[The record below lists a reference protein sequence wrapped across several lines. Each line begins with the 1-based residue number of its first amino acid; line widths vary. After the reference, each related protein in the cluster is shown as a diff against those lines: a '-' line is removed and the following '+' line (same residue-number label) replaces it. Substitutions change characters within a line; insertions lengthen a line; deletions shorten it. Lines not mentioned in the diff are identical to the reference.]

1 MHEHFKFGLRNCT
14 MNLAYLG
21 KRQFT
26 RKYNTWKTDISKE
39 ARLGRSAV
47 IHLRTRMQ
55 RNRRNIH
62 PCYAHIL
69 NDESINAN
77 LIQLGHKPFYVFN
90 LIIIYYRVQ
99 RHIHLDTINV
109 GILHKSRDILD
120 RVTRSLTGSELCSTD
135 IHRIGTMVY
144 GGNTRLKIL
153 CRSKKLYFTLLCH
166 RTIFFFAEP

>member
-21 KRQFT
+21 KREFT

-55 RNRRNIH
+55 GNRRNIH

-77 LIQLGHKPFYVFN
+77 LIQLGHKSLDILN

-109 GILHKSRDILD
+109 GILHKSRGEGTRLRPLTCDCPKPMIRLMEQPVMQYALALLRQHGITDIAVTLGYLD
-120 RVTRSLTGSELCSTD
+120 RKSV
-135 IHRIGTMVY
+135 V
-144 GGNTRLKIL
+144 
-153 CRSKKLYFTLLCH
+153 
-166 RTIFFFAEP
+166 